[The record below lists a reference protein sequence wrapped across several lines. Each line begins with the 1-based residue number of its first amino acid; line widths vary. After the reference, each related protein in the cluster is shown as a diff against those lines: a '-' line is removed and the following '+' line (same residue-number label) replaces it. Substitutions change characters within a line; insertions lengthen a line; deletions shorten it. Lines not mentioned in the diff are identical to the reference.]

1 MQVHGVKLT
10 VGRHPCVEGCYL
22 IGYGALERANHRVRG
37 PRAGGRLVCEL
48 AHDGSGVGDDAKL
61 YVACRAD
68 LLPCRLDLDDL
79 RCRADGRWAA
89 EGDGVVQLL
98 SEQEEGVGL
107 VDRLG
112 RIVHPAIGVAGAKW
126 VIVGDYP
133 ACGLLGE
140 YGNAGGLDQA
150 LDIVP
155 LHGVGAVGCD
165 DEGALGCLEEVYGG
179 LNVS

>member
-1 MQVHGVKLT
+1 M
-10 VGRHPCVEGCYL
+10 
-22 IGYGALERANHRVRG
+22 RG

-68 LLPCRLDLDDL
+68 LFPCRLNLDDL
-79 RCRADGRWAA
+79 RRWADGRWAA

-98 SEQEEGVGL
+98 AQKKESVGL
-107 VDRLG
+107 VNRLG

-126 VIVGDYP
+126 MIVGDCP
-133 ACGLLGE
+133 AGGLLGE
-140 YGNAGGLDQA
+140 YGNAGGLDQV

-165 DEGALGCLEEVYGG
+165 DEGAFGGLEEVYSG
-179 LNVS
+179 LNVSRGRVGRAT